1 LPQTPAP
8 NDSEAQSLR
17 PNLRDLGGHVTGN
30 GAVLR
35 GGLVYRSGQLSPMS
49 PGEMEQI
56 ALLGLKNVFDLRTN
70 EEVSARPDEIP
81 PGVNY
86 QALDVLAENALAPAQ
101 FVDLLLQPER
111 ANAELGDGKVEALL
125 TQVYRKFVHLPS
137 AKQAYGE
144 MFASLGRPD
153 QLPALVHCAAGK
165 DRTGWAAAAL
175 LTLLGVPREA
185 VMADFLRS
193 NDHVIPLYHEEI
205 DAFVAAG
212 GQRSILLA
220 LVGVKPEYLD
230 ASFDEVE
237 QRHGTIEGYFA
248 DALGIDAARQE
259 TMRELYVGE

>member
-1 LPQTPAP
+1 
-8 NDSEAQSLR
+8 
-17 PNLRDLGGHVTGN
+17 VTGN
-30 GAVLR
+30 GAVVR
-35 GGLVYRSGQLSPMS
+35 HGLVYRSGQLSPMS
-49 PGEMEQI
+49 PDEMEQI
-56 ALLGLKNVFDLRTN
+56 ALLGLKNVFDLRTH
-70 EEVSARPDEIP
+70 EEVRARPDEIP
-81 PGVNY
+81 PGVSY
-86 QALDVLAENALAPAQ
+86 HTVDVLAEKALDPAQ
-101 FVDLLLQPER
+101 FVSVLLQPER

-125 TQVYRKFVHLPS
+125 TQVYREFVFLPS
-137 AKQAYGE
+137 AKLAYGE
-144 MFASLGRPD
+144 MFGSLSKPD
-153 QLPALVHCAAGK
+153 QVPALFHCTAGK

-193 NDHVIPLYHEEI
+193 NDQVIPRYQKEI

-237 QRHGTIEGYFA
+237 QRHGTIESYFA

-259 TMRELYVGE
+259 TMRELYLGE